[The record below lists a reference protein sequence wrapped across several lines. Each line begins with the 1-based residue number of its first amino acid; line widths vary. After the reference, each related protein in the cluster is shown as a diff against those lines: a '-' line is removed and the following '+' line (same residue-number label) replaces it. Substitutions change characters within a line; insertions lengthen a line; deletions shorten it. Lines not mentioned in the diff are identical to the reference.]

1 MDLAELSDLRSLYAH
16 LLAALQALQKVLLLL
31 ASTASGSEEIAL
43 EKTIPDRGRPKLW
56 QALHRKI
63 A

>member
-1 MDLAELSDLRSLYAH
+1 VKNA
-16 LLAALQALQKVLLLL
+16 LLLL
-31 ASTASGSEEIAL
+31 ASTAGGSEEIAL
-43 EKTIPDRGRPKLW
+43 EKTIPDRGRPKPW